1 MYYPGY
7 LGKRFLTT
15 PLQAFVFW
23 SVRYF
28 ILPRHRQASPLIISC
43 HAVAHAGQEAPT
55 QHSLHLV
62 GIQVEIPIGDLST
75 RQDEVQAQVNVR
87 NQKIQLA
94 EARQTVKKS

>member
-15 PLQAFVFW
+15 PLQALVFLV
-23 SVRYF
+23 SS
-28 ILPRHRQASPLIISC
+28 LLHL
-43 HAVAHAGQEAPT
+43 T